1 MRIQVIGQL
10 VFDKWLTKRALR
22 DDGSEKNYNAI
33 FRIPKG
39 KEHLGASALA
49 DAVHEAA
56 KEWAKSKKTNLPPRN
71 PAHLLA
77 GIPLAFKSTIKDGDM
92 AQGQKLESSLIGH
105 WYFPVNFDQPPM
117 VVGPNREPMDL
128 KDVYCGAWVR
138 LFVRVAT
145 FNREGNQGTNLWAN
159 NLQFVAHGT
168 PLGFAAP
175 TAEQEFDEFTDLS
188 DIPSVPDAAGLI

>member
-1 MRIQVIGQL
+1 MSIQVIGQL
-10 VFDKWLTKRALR
+10 VFDKWLTKRDLR
-22 DDGSEKNYNAI
+22 EDGSEKNYNAI

-56 KEWAKSKKTNLPPRN
+56 KEWAKSKKTSLHPRN

-77 GIPLAFKSTIKDGDM
+77 GLPAAFATGLKDGDM
-92 AQGQKLESSLIGH
+92 TQGQKLESSLLGH
-105 WYFPVNFDQPPM
+105 WYFTANFNQPPM
-117 VVGPNREPMDL
+117 AVGPNREPMDL

-138 LFVRVAT
+138 LFVRVAA
-145 FNREGNQGTNLWAN
+145 FNRPAKQGVTLWAN